1 MTTLFFAMAAKT
13 ILLTLFGLG
22 VWALL
27 AATRC
32 RDARMEQCCWRMVLA
47 VGLLGAA
54 LPIGLVCSNR
64 TQENAVTPQPLSVSS
79 AHGSESGAFPL
90 RSGDFDF
97 NESASFPQKSESK
110 EPIAQAVPRT
120 PPATPE
126 TQTLPPQNAF
136 FTRNTLFSAIG
147 TLWLFGIAF
156 FLTLARSPSGAFSPI

>member
-22 VWALL
+22 VWMLL

-32 RDARMEQCCWRMVLA
+32 RDARMEQCCWGMALA

-54 LPIGLVCSNR
+54 LPIGLVCSHR
-64 TQENAVTPQPLSVSS
+64 VQENVVSPQPLSNSF

-90 RSGDFDF
+90 QSDFDF
-97 NESASFPQKSESK
+97 NESALSTQKSDFQGVT
-110 EPIAQAVPRT
+110 AQTVPQT
-120 PPATPE
+120 SPATTE

-156 FLTLARSPSGAFSPI
+156 F